1 MAHEFESGFFV
12 REPAWHGLGTVI
24 DTAPTSKDALMYAG
38 LDWSVNQDDVMV
50 NGVVVPGY
58 KANIRSTDKSVLGIV
73 SDRYKI
79 VQNVEAFDFTDELLG
94 SGVKYETAGSLRNG
108 KTIWLL
114 AKMETAN
121 ILGDA
126 IEPYLCFTN
135 AHDGS
140 GAVRVCCTPIRIVC
154 ANTLSLALR
163 NAPRTWSTRHIGD
176 INAKKHEAART
187 LGLAKD
193 YMSELANEANNLATQ
208 KISIEDVGKML
219 DELFGTDKADTER
232 KKQNIAEAKETFY
245 MCYTMPDLNNFFGTK
260 YGVINA
266 MADMV
271 DHRSPARNTKNYAEN
286 NFYRVINGHALLDQ
300 TYEMLKAHV

>member
-38 LDWSVNQDDVMV
+38 LDWSVDQDDVMV

-79 VQNVEAFDFTDELLG
+79 VQNAEAFDFTDELLG

-126 IEPYLCFTN
+126 VEPYLCFTN

-140 GAVRVCCTPIRIVC
+140 GAVRVCCTPVRVVC

-193 YMSELANEANNLATQ
+193 YMSELATEANNLATQ